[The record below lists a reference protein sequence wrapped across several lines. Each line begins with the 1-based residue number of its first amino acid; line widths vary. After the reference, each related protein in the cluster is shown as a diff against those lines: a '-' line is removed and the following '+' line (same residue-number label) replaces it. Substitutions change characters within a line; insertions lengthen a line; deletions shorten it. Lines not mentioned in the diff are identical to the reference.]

1 MAYQISPDFQSILD
15 FATLSH
21 HKQLMEQEL
30 EASIAMASFKA
41 DAAKVASATSST
53 VDVANAMMALR
64 NQMAALDVS
73 NPLDKAIYDSL
84 TKRLEK
90 LL

>member
-1 MAYQISPDFQSILD
+1 MPYQMSSDFQSILD

-41 DAAKVASATSST
+41 DAAKTAAASST
-53 VDVANAMMALR
+53 AIDATNAIMDLR
-64 NQMAALDVS
+64 NKMAALDVS
-73 NPLDKAIYDSL
+73 KPLDKLVYDNFK
-84 TKRLEK
+84 KRLDK